1 VLAKAVLAALD
12 AWPGSRQALADAADV
27 PHTLLNRYAHDGV
40 PCTPRVARKLAR
52 ALRAHGAQLTAH
64 AKRLEAQLKNMQ

>member
-1 VLAKAVLAALD
+1 MLAKSVRAALT

-27 PHTLLNRYAHDGV
+27 PHTLLNRYADDGV

-52 ALRAHGAQLTAH
+52 ALREHGAQLTAH
-64 AKRLEAQLKNMQ
+64 AKRLEALLKNMQ

>member
-1 VLAKAVLAALD
+1 MLAKAVRDALD
-12 AWPGSRQALADAADV
+12 AWPGSRQSLADAAEV

-64 AKRLEAQLKNMQ
+64 AERLEAQLKNMQ